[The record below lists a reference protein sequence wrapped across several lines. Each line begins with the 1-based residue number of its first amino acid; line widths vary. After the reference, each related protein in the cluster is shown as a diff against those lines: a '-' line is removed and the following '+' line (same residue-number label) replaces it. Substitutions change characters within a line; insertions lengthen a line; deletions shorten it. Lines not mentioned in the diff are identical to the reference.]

1 MANPGGWRPNLR
13 AAWANVV
20 GEAAPEPV
28 IDIVGPVSEET
39 RRRFADLCAETPVPA
54 DRIGKHLRI
63 ARLEDHVFAKNAVLS
78 LSDIRWP
85 DSIRYGFFELADA
98 IVTPFGF
105 LIKDDAL
112 VFNTQIL
119 PNGWMKGG
127 LGGSP
132 EIIRRI
138 FEHNFIHKLDI
149 WRETCL
155 LSLPADL
162 ETIAEP
168 AFLFNSRLTWCNF
181 AHLVHDTLVQ
191 TPTYLDA
198 CGHAGEN
205 VIPLL
210 VGPGFHYPAGS
221 EIFARSVGAKT
232 PRFLKNRFYR
242 VPRLFVPTTHF
253 SPSNDAIARGAVARL
268 MQNLSFALAECR
280 TQEKRRIFISR
291 EDSSRGDDREPRF
304 ANADALHSALAE
316 IGVESVVVSRLGV
329 EDYLRTFVNCELIVG
344 LHGAG
349 LLNAVLCENPR
360 VLEINVPGYPD
371 WRSLSLF
378 YETGMGAPS
387 RRVVMPPPENG
398 VASYDIPA
406 VVEACKGLLATPPS
420 CPPPALPL

>member
-1 MANPGGWRPNLR
+1 MASSAGWRPNLR

-20 GEAAPEPV
+20 GEPAPSSAAPAV
-28 IDIVGPVSEET
+28 IDIVGPVPDAT
-39 RRRFADLCAETPVPA
+39 RQRLADLRAETPVPE
-54 DRIGKHLRI
+54 DRIGKSLRI
-63 ARLEDHVFAKNAVLS
+63 ARIDDPAFGKNAVLS

-85 DSIRYGFFELADA
+85 NSIRYGFVELADA

-105 LIKDDAL
+105 LIKDGAL

-138 FEHNFIHKLDI
+138 FEHNFIHKLDV

-155 LSLPADL
+155 LSVPSDIEVIEA
-162 ETIAEP
+162 P
-168 AFLFNSRLTWCNF
+168 AFLFNSRLTWANF
-181 AHLVHDTLVQ
+181 AHLVHDTLIQ

-198 CGHAGEN
+198 CAHAGEDLT
-205 VIPLL
+205 PLL
-210 VGPGFHYPAGS
+210 VGPGFRYPAAP
-221 EIFARSVGAKT
+221 EIFARSVGARP

-253 SPSNDAIARGAVARL
+253 SPSNDAIARGAVMRL
-268 MQNLSFALAECR
+268 AQNLSAALAEYR
-280 TQEKRRIFISR
+280 TPAKRRIFISR

-304 ANADALHSALAE
+304 ANAEALQQALSE
-316 IGVESVVVSRLGV
+316 LGLETVVVSRLGV
-329 EDYLRTFVNCELIVG
+329 EDYLRTLVNCELIVG

-349 LLNAVLCENPR
+349 LMNAVLCENPR

-398 VASYDIPA
+398 VARYDIPA
-406 VVEACKGLLATPPS
+406 IVEACKALLATPTPKRD
-420 CPPPALPL
+420 